1 MTDFHPYR
9 PRNPSPWPRRILIA
23 VSIAVIAAV
32 LYAYGASAAG
42 PRPPRLDD
50 TTKRSRPNT
59 TAVCKYAPQS
69 AVYPDCVR
77 SHQPV
82 RR

>member
-1 MTDFHPYR
+1 MTDLYR
-9 PRNPSPWPRRILIA
+9 PRRPNPWPRRILI
-23 VSIAVIAAV
+23 IAAFVILVAV

-50 TTKRSRPNT
+50 TTKFSHPDT
-59 TAVCKYAPQS
+59 TAVCKYAPTS

-77 SHQPV
+77 SRPPY